1 MAQPLPISLLQ
12 KGLVAAGVALFAAA
26 VLWIAPLTVIARTL
40 SMDGSPHVRLFELHF
55 WQYSIAFGAVIILS
69 RGHLWSYGINSQNL
83 KTSLEWL
90 AWLYGAVILCTAAAW
105 VLGLQFIPAGTDM
118 MTAGSPEFIIALLVY
133 WMSSPVANQI
143 LFFGLAQTV
152 VIKQWGDSFRIA
164 GLPIAVIVA
173 AVLFAAGATTSQFA
187 GAEAAFLPT
196 FLLGLF
202 CGTVYWKTNSL
213 ITPML
218 GHAFYFGFPLFIH
231 LLRSGG
237 VR

>member
-12 KGLVAAGVALFAAA
+12 KALAAAGVALFAAG

-40 SMDGSPHVRLFELHF
+40 SLDGSPHVRLFELHF
-55 WQYSIAFGAVIILS
+55 WQYSIAFLAVIILS

-90 AWLYGAVILCTAAAW
+90 AWLYGAVVLCVLTAW
-105 VLGLQFIPAGTDM
+105 VMDLRFVPAGTESLIS
-118 MTAGSPEFIIALLVY
+118 GSPESIAAMLVY

-143 LFFGLAQTV
+143 LFFGFAQTV
-152 VIKQWGDSFRIA
+152 LIKQWGDTVRIA
-164 GLPIAVIVA
+164 GLPLAVHVA
-173 AVLFAAGATTSQFA
+173 AVLFAAGATTSRFA

-196 FLLGLF
+196 LLLGLF
-202 CGTVYWKTNSL
+202 CGTVYWRTNSL

-218 GHAFYFGFPLFIH
+218 GHAFYLGFPLFVQ

-237 VR
+237 IR

>member
-1 MAQPLPISLLQ
+1 MARPLPTSMLQ
-12 KGLVAAGVALFAAA
+12 KLLTAAGAALFCAV
-26 VLWIAPLTVIARTL
+26 VLWISPFTVIARAFSL
-40 SMDGSPHVRLFELHF
+40 DGSVHFRLIELHF
-55 WQYSIAFGAVIILS
+55 WQYGSAFLAVIILS
-69 RGHLWSYGINSQNL
+69 RGHLWSYGINSENL
-83 KTSLEWL
+83 RVSLQWL

-105 VLGLQFIPAGTDM
+105 VFGLTFLPAGTESL
-118 MTAGSPEFIIALLVY
+118 TAGAPESIFALLVY

-143 LFFGLAQTV
+143 LFFSFAQTV
-152 VIKQWGDSFRIA
+152 ILKQWGDTPRIA
-164 GLPIAVIVA
+164 GLPLAVVVSA
-173 AVLFAAGATTSQFA
+173 LMFAAGATTSQFA
-187 GAEAAFLPT
+187 GVDAAFLPT

-231 LLRSGG
+231 LLRTGG